1 MDFHKKTLQNI
12 HQSTLNY
19 EIDKKNFI
27 LNNLENQ
34 AKIKEKS
41 KSIDHTKNVKSII
54 FDENEKDNSYIIN
67 QQANRIDKIDNLTF
81 NQKLLLVCSV
91 NVYKS
96 LKNIKLGLEKLDNH
110 FNKSNIKLPESNF
123 EKLFTC
129 ETDKIVVKTEN
140 NSCKKVNK
148 YLYNFTN
155 DFKARYREDHR
166 VAQKL

>member
-34 AKIKEKS
+34 AKIKEKF

-67 QQANRIDKIDNLTF
+67 QQANRIDKIDNL
-81 NQKLLLVCSV
+81 NLSMRKK
-91 NVYKS
+91 NV
-96 LKNIKLGLEKLDNH
+96 
-110 FNKSNIKLPESNF
+110 
-123 EKLFTC
+123 
-129 ETDKIVVKTEN
+129 
-140 NSCKKVNK
+140 
-148 YLYNFTN
+148 
-155 DFKARYREDHR
+155 
-166 VAQKL
+166 

>member
-67 QQANRIDKIDNLTF
+67 QQANRIDKMDNL
-81 NQKLLLVCSV
+81 NLSMRKKKC
-91 NVYKS
+91 
-96 LKNIKLGLEKLDNH
+96 LKI
-110 FNKSNIKLPESNF
+110 FI
-123 EKLFTC
+123 
-129 ETDKIVVKTEN
+129 
-140 NSCKKVNK
+140 
-148 YLYNFTN
+148 
-155 DFKARYREDHR
+155 
-166 VAQKL
+166 

>member
-67 QQANRIDKIDNLTF
+67 QQANRIDKIDNL
-81 NQKLLLVCSV
+81 NLSMRKK
-91 NVYKS
+91 NV
-96 LKNIKLGLEKLDNH
+96 
-110 FNKSNIKLPESNF
+110 
-123 EKLFTC
+123 
-129 ETDKIVVKTEN
+129 
-140 NSCKKVNK
+140 
-148 YLYNFTN
+148 
-155 DFKARYREDHR
+155 
-166 VAQKL
+166 

>member
-67 QQANRIDKIDNLTF
+67 QQANRIDKMDNL
-81 NQKLLLVCSV
+81 NLSMRKK
-91 NVYKS
+91 NV
-96 LKNIKLGLEKLDNH
+96 
-110 FNKSNIKLPESNF
+110 
-123 EKLFTC
+123 
-129 ETDKIVVKTEN
+129 
-140 NSCKKVNK
+140 
-148 YLYNFTN
+148 
-155 DFKARYREDHR
+155 
-166 VAQKL
+166 